1 VELLFVTLIAFCIG
15 LLFRYIVPGRD
26 TYGLVLLPSIAA
38 AATAIVWVILTWVG
52 WKFDGGWIW
61 VASLAVGG
69 VISLVLALLLPRS
82 RHTNDQE
89 LLARLSRA

>member
-1 VELLFVTLIAFCIG
+1 MELLFVTLIAFCIG

-38 AATAIVWVILTWVG
+38 AATAIVWEILTWVG

-69 VISLVLALLLPRS
+69 VVSLVLAFLLPRS
-82 RHTNDQE
+82 RHTNDEQ

>member
-69 VISLVLALLLPRS
+69 VVSLVLALLLPRS